1 MECVVNATGILF
13 GAFTFLAIGLG
24 FVWVIKL
31 EYYVGAQAAWA
42 VGALG
47 AALVLASLF
56 IPGFTASAILGV
68 IGGTLIWGA
77 TELPEQK
84 KRVAKGLFPANPRKQ
99 GGQLPEG
106 PDVGKTEGK
115 SE

>member
-1 MECVVNATGILF
+1 MNVTGILF

-31 EYYVGAQAAWA
+31 EFYVGAHVAWA
-42 VGALG
+42 VAALG

-56 IPGFTASAILGV
+56 IPGFTPSAILGV
-68 IGGTLIWGA
+68 IGGTLFWGA
-77 TELPEQK
+77 TELPEQE

-99 GGQLPEG
+99 AREAAEPPGA
-106 PDVGKTEGK
+106 GKTEG
-115 SE
+115 EDG